1 MVFTTMSKL
10 KLPVF
15 FVAGVMS
22 LLFSTTLSAQ
32 EVVSDSVSQ
41 LKIDQ
46 RMTLVPIAAMKPE
59 VTAVAASIPA
69 FASDVSAVSAP
80 VVTPVVTPLVT
91 PVVAPEVMPLVTP
104 VNVPASAPTRAP
116 ASARTVIPVGTP
128 EKPNDPAP
136 IPSINAAP
144 VNAAFAPPVA
154 PQLASSVTSKVMPS
168 IAAGNFDPADANA
181 DVVGE
186 GDQLLVTVFGQP
198 DLSADIIV
206 GANGIVTLPLVGTV
220 DVRGKTGSEIAGI
233 FAKKLEAGQY
243 LIKPKVSVKVAAQVS
258 RSFSVLGE
266 VVRPGRFVL
275 QGSLSVLDALSLAGG
290 VTPRADKNL
299 RILRRS
305 SQDGKTELTEYATVR
320 LDFEDEKNNA
330 QFSQKILAND
340 VLIVGQQKNF
350 YVYGEVRRPGAY
362 PMEDDL
368 NIMRVL
374 SIGGGVTD
382 RGSTSR
388 IIIHRKSSDGV
399 LKEIPARISDVVLPG
414 DVVFINERIF

>member
-1 MVFTTMSKL
+1 VGA
-10 KLPVF
+10 V
-15 FVAGVMS
+15 S
-22 LLFSTTLSAQ
+22 LLFSTSLAAQ

-46 RMTLVPIAAMKPE
+46 RMTIVPVAAKKVDVVANAAVEQASISGAGPIAAP
-59 VTAVAASIPA
+59 VFVQ
-69 FASDVSAVSAP
+69 VSAP
-80 VVTPVVTPLVT
+80 VSPSVAAAIINPTP
-91 PVVAPEVMPLVTP
+91 A
-104 VNVPASAPTRAP
+104 
-116 ASARTVIPVGTP
+116 TVS
-128 EKPNDPAP
+128 AP
-136 IPSINAAP
+136 IPVTTP
-144 VNAAFAPPVA
+144 VIEQMAPPAVA
-154 PQLASSVTSKVMPS
+154 PAKASVATLVTTPGTTSAATKVVPPITAS
-168 IAAGNFDPADANA
+168 NFDPSDANA

-266 VVRPGRFVL
+266 VVRPGRFIL
-275 QGSLSVLDALSLAGG
+275 QGNLSVLDALSLAGG

-305 SQDGKTELTEYATVR
+305 SQEGKAELTEYATVR

-330 QFSQKILAND
+330 QFGRKVLAND

-362 PMEDDL
+362 PMEDDM
-368 NIMRVL
+368 NVMRVL

-388 IIIHRKSSDGV
+388 IIIHRKSSDGE

>member
-1 MVFTTMSKL
+1 MSKL

-15 FVAGVMS
+15 FVAGTMS
-22 LLFSTTLSAQ
+22 LLFSATLSAQ

-46 RMTLVPIAAMKPE
+46 RITMVPVAAKKAE
-59 VTAVAASIPA
+59 VVSMVDSAPDSPAVAAPVITSTA
-69 FASDVSAVSAP
+69 AP
-80 VVTPVVTPLVT
+80 VNIRSVPQVTTQD
-91 PVVAPEVMPLVTP
+91 
-104 VNVPASAPTRAP
+104 
-116 ASARTVIPVGTP
+116 
-128 EKPNDPAP
+128 KPSVST
-136 IPSINAAP
+136 SIAATNAAP
-144 VNAAFAPPVA
+144 VITPVMPQGTPQAPTAVNTSVIVPAKSLVPIPIVTSVA
-154 PQLASSVTSKVMPS
+154 TSVTTKVAPS
-168 IAAGNFDPADANA
+168 IAASNFDPSDANA

-266 VVRPGRFVL
+266 VVRPGRFIL
-275 QGSLSVLDALSLAGG
+275 QGNLSVLDALSLAGG

-299 RILRRS
+299 RILRRN
-305 SQDGKTELTEYATVR
+305 SQDGKAELTEYATVR

-330 QFSQKILAND
+330 QFGQKVLAND

-362 PMEDDL
+362 PMEDDM
-368 NIMRVL
+368 NVMRVL

-388 IIIHRKSSDGV
+388 IIIHRKSSDGE

>member
-1 MVFTTMSKL
+1 MLFFTTL
-10 KLPVF
+10 
-15 FVAGVMS
+15 A
-22 LLFSTTLSAQ
+22 AQ

-46 RMTLVPIAAMKPE
+46 RMTIVPVAVRKAEVVAIAA
-59 VTAVAASIPA
+59 
-69 FASDVSAVSAP
+69 
-80 VVTPVVTPLVT
+80 
-91 PVVAPEVMPLVTP
+91 
-104 VNVPASAPTRAP
+104 
-116 ASARTVIPVGTP
+116 
-128 EKPNDPAP
+128 
-136 IPSINAAP
+136 AAP
-144 VNAAFAPPVA
+144 VSVPELPIVVAAKNTSAAATVAVPVAAPVTPPVA
-154 PQLASSVTSKVMPS
+154 LPVLTPVTTQVTTPASTPAIAPAKPSAASPVASKVASPVATS
-168 IAAGNFDPADANA
+168 NFDAADANA
-181 DVVGE
+181 DIVGE

-266 VVRPGRFVL
+266 VVRPGRFIL
-275 QGSLSVLDALSLAGG
+275 QGNLSVLDALSLAGG

-305 SQDGKTELTEYATVR
+305 SQDPKADLTEYATVR
-320 LDFEDEKNNA
+320 LDFEDEKNNT
-330 QFSQKILAND
+330 QFGQKVLAND

-350 YVYGEVRRPGAY
+350 YVYGEVRRPGVY
-362 PMEDDL
+362 PMEDEL
-368 NIMRVL
+368 NVMRVL

-388 IIIHRKSSDGV
+388 IIIHRKSSNGE

>member
-10 KLPVF
+10 KLPAF
-15 FVAGVMS
+15 FIVGAVS
-22 LLFSTTLSAQ
+22 LLFSTSLAAQ

-46 RMTLVPIAAMKPE
+46 RMTIVPVAAKKVDVVANAAVEQASISGAGPIAAP
-59 VTAVAASIPA
+59 VFVQ
-69 FASDVSAVSAP
+69 VSAP
-80 VVTPVVTPLVT
+80 VSPSVAAAIINPTP
-91 PVVAPEVMPLVTP
+91 A
-104 VNVPASAPTRAP
+104 
-116 ASARTVIPVGTP
+116 TVS
-128 EKPNDPAP
+128 AP
-136 IPSINAAP
+136 IPVTTP
-144 VNAAFAPPVA
+144 VIEQMAPPAVA
-154 PQLASSVTSKVMPS
+154 PAKASVATLVTTPGTTSAATKVVPPITAS
-168 IAAGNFDPADANA
+168 NFDPSDANA

-266 VVRPGRFVL
+266 VVRPGRFIL
-275 QGSLSVLDALSLAGG
+275 QGNLSVLDALSLAGG

-305 SQDGKTELTEYATVR
+305 SQEGKAELTEYATVR
-320 LDFEDEKNNA
+320 LDFEDEKITH
-330 QFSQKILAND
+330 SS
-340 VLIVGQQKNF
+340 VGKF
-350 YVYGEVRRPGAY
+350 L
-362 PMEDDL
+362 PM
-368 NIMRVL
+368 MC
-374 SIGGGVTD
+374 
-382 RGSTSR
+382 
-388 IIIHRKSSDGV
+388 
-399 LKEIPARISDVVLPG
+399 
-414 DVVFINERIF
+414 

>member
-10 KLPVF
+10 KLPAF
-15 FVAGVMS
+15 FIVGAVS
-22 LLFSTTLSAQ
+22 LLFSTSLAAQ

-46 RMTLVPIAAMKPE
+46 RMTIVPVAAKKVDVVANAAVEQASISGAGPIAAP
-59 VTAVAASIPA
+59 VFVQ
-69 FASDVSAVSAP
+69 VSAP
-80 VVTPVVTPLVT
+80 VSPSVAAAIINPTP
-91 PVVAPEVMPLVTP
+91 A
-104 VNVPASAPTRAP
+104 
-116 ASARTVIPVGTP
+116 TVS
-128 EKPNDPAP
+128 AP
-136 IPSINAAP
+136 IPVTTP
-144 VNAAFAPPVA
+144 VIEQMAPPAVA
-154 PQLASSVTSKVMPS
+154 PAKASVATLVTTPGTTSAATKVVPPITAS
-168 IAAGNFDPADANA
+168 NFDPSDANA

-266 VVRPGRFVL
+266 VVRPGRFIL
-275 QGSLSVLDALSLAGG
+275 QGNLSVLDALSLAGG

-305 SQDGKTELTEYATVR
+305 SQEGKAELTEYATVR

-330 QFSQKILAND
+330 QFGRKVLAND

-362 PMEDDL
+362 PMEDDM
-368 NIMRVL
+368 NVMRVL

-388 IIIHRKSSDGV
+388 IIIHRKSSDGE

>member
-1 MVFTTMSKL
+1 MSKL

-15 FVAGVMS
+15 FVAGAMS
-22 LLFSTTLSAQ
+22 LLFSATLSAQ

-46 RMTLVPIAAMKPE
+46 RITMVPVAAKKAE
-59 VTAVAASIPA
+59 VVSMVASAPDSPAVAA
-69 FASDVSAVSAP
+69 P
-80 VVTPVVTPLVT
+80 VITST
-91 PVVAPEVMPLVTP
+91 
-104 VNVPASAPTRAP
+104 
-116 ASARTVIPVGTP
+116 
-128 EKPNDPAP
+128 
-136 IPSINAAP
+136 AAP
-144 VNAAFAPPVA
+144 VNIRSVPQVVTQDKPSVSTSITATIAAPVITPVMPQGTPQAPTAVNTSVIVPAKSLVPIPSATSVA
-154 PQLASSVTSKVMPS
+154 TSVTTKVAPS
-168 IAAGNFDPADANA
+168 IAANNFDPSDANA

-198 DLSADIIV
+198 DLSADIVV

-266 VVRPGRFVL
+266 VVRPGRFIL
-275 QGSLSVLDALSLAGG
+275 QGNLSVLDALSLAGG

-299 RILRRS
+299 RILRRN
-305 SQDGKTELTEYATVR
+305 SQDAKAELTEYATVR

-330 QFSQKILAND
+330 QFGQKVLAND

-362 PMEDDL
+362 PMEDDM
-368 NIMRVL
+368 NVMRVL

-388 IIIHRKSSDGV
+388 IIIHRKSSDGG

>member
-1 MVFTTMSKL
+1 MSKL
-10 KLPVF
+10 KLPAF
-15 FVAGVMS
+15 FIVGAVS
-22 LLFSTTLSAQ
+22 LLFSTSLAAQ

-46 RMTLVPIAAMKPE
+46 RMTIVPVAAKKVDVVANAAVEQASISGAGPIAAP
-59 VTAVAASIPA
+59 VFVQ
-69 FASDVSAVSAP
+69 VSAP
-80 VVTPVVTPLVT
+80 VSPSVAAAIINPTP
-91 PVVAPEVMPLVTP
+91 A
-104 VNVPASAPTRAP
+104 
-116 ASARTVIPVGTP
+116 TVS
-128 EKPNDPAP
+128 AP
-136 IPSINAAP
+136 IPVTTP
-144 VNAAFAPPVA
+144 VIEQMAPPAVA
-154 PQLASSVTSKVMPS
+154 PAKASVATLVTTPGTTSAATKVVPPITAS
-168 IAAGNFDPADANA
+168 NFDPSDANA

-266 VVRPGRFVL
+266 VVRPGRFIL
-275 QGSLSVLDALSLAGG
+275 QGNLSVLDALSLAGG

-305 SQDGKTELTEYATVR
+305 SQEGKAELTEYATVR

-330 QFSQKILAND
+330 QFGRKVLAND

-362 PMEDDL
+362 PMEDDM
-368 NIMRVL
+368 NVMRVL

-388 IIIHRKSSDGV
+388 IIIHRKSSDGE

>member
-1 MVFTTMSKL
+1 MSKL
-10 KLPVF
+10 KLPAF
-15 FVAGVMS
+15 FIAGAVS
-22 LLFSTTLSAQ
+22 LLFSTSLAAQ

-46 RMTLVPIAAMKPE
+46 RMTM
-59 VTAVAASIPA
+59 
-69 FASDVSAVSAP
+69 AP
-80 VVTPVVTPLVT
+80 VVAKKVD
-91 PVVAPEVMPLVTP
+91 VVANAAVAP
-104 VNVPASAPTRAP
+104 VSVS
-116 ASARTVIPVGTP
+116 V
-128 EKPNDPAP
+128 
-136 IPSINAAP
+136 AAP
-144 VNAAFAPPVA
+144 VAAPVSMVVAAPIINPPAAMVLAPVPVAAPVIEQVVPPVVSPVLA
-154 PQLASSVTSKVMPS
+154 PVITSVTAPVKATVHTPVAIPVTTQVPTPLANKVVS
-168 IAAGNFDPADANA
+168 SLSASNFDPADANA

-220 DVRGKTGSEIAGI
+220 DVRGKTGSEIAAI

-243 LIKPKVSVKVAAQVS
+243 LIRPKVSVKVAAQVS

-266 VVRPGRFVL
+266 VVRPGRFIL
-275 QGSLSVLDALSLAGG
+275 QGNLSVLDALSLAGG

-299 RILRRS
+299 RILRRN
-305 SQDGKTELTEYATVR
+305 SQEGKAELTEYATVR
-320 LDFEDEKNNA
+320 LDFDDEKNNA
-330 QFSQKILAND
+330 QFSRKVLAND

-362 PMEDDL
+362 PMEDDM
-368 NIMRVL
+368 NVMRVL

-388 IIIHRKSSDGV
+388 IIIHRKSGDGE